1 MVNSFANYICLDMV
15 ECSSRAFPGYS
26 GWPVF
31 NMRGEVL
38 GSLVAGEDATLNFSI
53 PVWQFAS
60 LVAVADRMFTEC
72 DLRVVTPCDKTTFTP
87 EAEDLYNLWGTLW

>member
-1 MVNSFANYICLDMV
+1 MGYEDKVGSF
-15 ECSSRAFPGYS
+15 RAFCIGLLLP
-26 GWPVF
+26 
-31 NMRGEVL
+31 
-38 GSLVAGEDATLNFSI
+38 AGEDATLNFSI

-60 LVAVADRMFTEC
+60 LVAVADRMFAEC